1 MRTFPVMILA
11 AFAASAAG
19 AATAAA
25 AASATSPQPANAV
38 PAAEAAIVKLEEG
51 VWDAVAEFPAAS
63 AEAKPTTMRGVQSNT
78 LMAGGRW
85 MRNDFELE
93 GYAGHGTW
101 GWDPRK
107 GRYVGIWVDSNSDY
121 VRLDEGSYD
130 PATRTLTW
138 TSELRQ
144 PEPHPPAKYRMVEE
158 FRGDTRVLTMTA
170 IGPKTGKVVPLGK
183 ITFTRRAGASE
194 SGGGAL
200 RR

>member
-1 MRTFPVMILA
+1 MRILPTLVLA
-11 AFAASAAG
+11 AFAASAASL
-19 AATAAA
+19 ATAES
-25 AASATSPQPANAV
+25 AASTQLASAA

-63 AEAKPTTMRGVQSNT
+63 AQAKPTTMRGVQSNT
-78 LMAGGRW
+78 LMPGGRW
-85 MRNDFELE
+85 IRNDFELE

-107 GRYVGIWVDSNSDY
+107 GLYVGIWVDSNSDY
-121 VRLDEGSYD
+121 VRIDEGSYD

-183 ITFTRRAGASE
+183 ITFTRRARAPELGSGAVD
-194 SGGGAL
+194 G
-200 RR
+200 

>member
-1 MRTFPVMILA
+1 MRTLPILILA
-11 AFAASAAG
+11 ALATSAAG
-19 AATAAA
+19 AATAES
-25 AASATSPQPANAV
+25 AASRLPANTAV
-38 PAAEAAIVKLEEG
+38 VAEAEIVKLEEG
-51 VWDAVAEFPAAS
+51 VWDAVAEFPATS
-63 AEAKPTTMRGVQSNT
+63 AQARPTTMHGVQSNT

-101 GWDPRK
+101 GWDPRE

-183 ITFTRRAGASE
+183 ITFTRRAGAAAD
-194 SGGGAL
+194 GGA
-200 RR
+200 RNR

>member
-1 MRTFPVMILA
+1 ML
-11 AFAASAAG
+11 
-19 AATAAA
+19 
-25 AASATSPQPANAV
+25 
-38 PAAEAAIVKLEEG
+38 
-51 VWDAVAEFPAAS
+51 
-63 AEAKPTTMRGVQSNT
+63 
-78 LMAGGRW
+78 AGGRW
-85 MRNDFELE
+85 MRNDFQLD

-101 GWDPRK
+101 GWDPRE

-144 PEPHPPAKYRMVEE
+144 PEPHPPAKYRMIEE

-183 ITFTRRAGASE
+183 ITFTRRAAADT
-194 SGGGAL
+194 SGGSPNS
-200 RR
+200 